1 MRSIRISRIKSVA
14 RILGLGLG
22 IVLAIAGR
30 SDAQGYGYGY
40 GGWGYGGGFG
50 FMGMSLYDQ
59 QMIKQ
64 QYFMQSV
71 ARFNMENARTAQAY
85 QSANLMQQ
93 EAIRAN
99 IENQRLAYQTAKE
112 RYDLRS
118 RQAADYQASK
128 AAMYRVPLDQ
138 LFDPQGDV
146 LWPDFA
152 PSGGIHGERQQ
163 AANEAIRAVYLE
175 ARSNQANVSSV
186 VTANHLLHAYGQPAL
201 DLLRTRGDTRA
212 RAELVDFLNRLEV
225 AVNDMGGR
233 HQPEK

>member
-64 QYFMQSV
+64 EYFMNSV
-71 ARFNMENARTAQAY
+71 ARFNLENARTAQAY

-118 RQAADYQASK
+118 REAADYQASK
-128 AAMYRVPLDQ
+128 AALYRVPLDR
-138 LFDPQGDV
+138 LFDAQGNV

-163 AANEAIRAVYLE
+163 AADEAIRAVYLE

-212 RAELVDFLNRLEV
+212 RAELVNFLNSVEV
-225 AVNDMGGR
+225 AVTDMGR
-233 HQPEK
+233 NHEPAK